1 VNGYALGG
9 GGELAMHADIII
21 AGKSAQFGQPE
32 EKVGVMPGAGGTQ
45 RLFRAVGKSHVM
57 RMIMNGRLVPAPEAS
72 HIAPVS
78 QATEARGS
86 LATAIKMAEGLAKM
100 PPIALEQIKE
110 VALLAEDVPLNAG
123 LSLERKSFQ
132 MLFSSEDQKEGMQA
146 FIEKRKPNYQ
156 GR

>member
-1 VNGYALGG
+1 
-9 GGELAMHADIII
+9 
-21 AGKSAQFGQPE
+21 
-32 EKVGVMPGAGGTQ
+32 
-45 RLFRAVGKSHVM
+45 
-57 RMIMNGRLVPAPEAS
+57 MIMTGCLVPAPEAYQ
-72 HIAPVS
+72 IGLVS
-78 QATEARGS
+78 QVTEDSAT

-123 LSLERKSFQ
+123 LTLERKSFQ

>member
-1 VNGYALGG
+1 LSG
-9 GGELAMHADIII
+9 
-21 AGKSAQFGQPE
+21 
-32 EKVGVMPGAGGTQ
+32 
-45 RLFRAVGKSHVM
+45 
-57 RMIMNGRLVPAPEAS
+57 PAPEAYQ
-72 HIAPVS
+72 IGLVS
-78 QATEARGS
+78 QVTEDS
-86 LATAIKMAEGLAKM
+86 ETLATAIKMAEGLAKM

-123 LSLERKSFQ
+123 LMLERKSFQ